1 MYEREREMDVV
12 GGTVENRLV
21 SGGREG
27 GQSRGTVGT
36 LPTWR
41 EVEDMTCTS
50 RGRYL

>member
-1 MYEREREMDVV
+1 MDVV
-12 GGTVENRLV
+12 GGTMENRLV

-27 GQSRGTVGT
+27 GQRRRTV
-36 LPTWR
+36 PTWR

>member
-1 MYEREREMDVV
+1 MDVV

-21 SGGREG
+21 SGRREG
-27 GQSRGTVGT
+27 GQRCRR
-36 LPTWR
+36 R